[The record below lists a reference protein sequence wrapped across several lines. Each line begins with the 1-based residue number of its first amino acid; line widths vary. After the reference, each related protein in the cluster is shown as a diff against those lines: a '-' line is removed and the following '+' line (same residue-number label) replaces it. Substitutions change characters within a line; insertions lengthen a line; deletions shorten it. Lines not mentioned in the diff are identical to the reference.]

1 MKLRIRVESWPV
13 AGVFRI
19 SRREARETEVVVVE
33 LEDGGAVGRG
43 EGGPNVRY
51 GETGASCEAQ
61 IESVRG
67 AIEGGADRQAL
78 QSLMPP
84 GAARN
89 AVDCAFWDLEAKL
102 AQTPA
107 YRMAGFESLKPLT
120 SAYTLSIDTPEAM
133 LAAAEAAS
141 ERPLLKVKL
150 AGDEHDLTR
159 LRAVRAAAP
168 KAGIIVD
175 PNESWSIE
183 RLQAL
188 MPALASLQID
198 VVEQPIASGEDDALE
213 GATSPIPICAD
224 ESCATADDVP
234 ALAGKYQMVNIK
246 LDKAGG
252 LTEALKVAEA
262 ARDAGLQIMVG
273 CMLGTSLAM
282 APAMLVAQYASFVDL
297 DGPLLLAR
305 DREDGI
311 AYNGSLMRPPS
322 PELWG

>member
-1 MKLRIRVESWPV
+1 MKLRSRVESWPV

-19 SRREARETEVVVVE
+19 SRREARETDVVVVE
-33 LEDGGAVGRG
+33 LEADGALGRG

-51 GETGASCEAQ
+51 GETGSSCLAQ
-61 IESVRG
+61 IETVRE
-67 AIEGGADRQAL
+67 AIEAGADRKAL
-78 QSLMPP
+78 QDLMPP

-89 AVDCAFWDLEAKL
+89 AVDCAFWDLEAKR
-102 AQTPA
+102 AGKPA
-107 YRMAGFESLKPLT
+107 YALAGLEGLKPLT
-120 SAYTLSIDTPEAM
+120 TAYTLSIDTPEAM

-141 ERPLLKVKL
+141 DRPFLKVKL

-188 MPALASLQID
+188 MPALAALQID
-198 VVEQPIASGEDDALE
+198 VIEQPLAAAEDGALE
-213 GATSPIPICAD
+213 GAISPIPICAD
-224 ESCATADDVP
+224 ESCATVADLPGLV
-234 ALAGKYQMVNIK
+234 GKYQMVNIK

-252 LTEALKVAEA
+252 LTEALKIAEA
-262 ARDAGLQIMVG
+262 ARQADLKIMVG

-282 APAMLVAQYASFVDL
+282 APAMLIAQYASFVDL

-311 AYNGSLMRPPS
+311 RYDGSLMHSPS
-322 PELWG
+322 PNLWG

>member
-1 MKLRIRVESWPV
+1 MKLHSRVESWPV

-19 SRREARETEVVVVE
+19 SRREARDTDVVVVE
-33 LEDGGAVGRG
+33 LEADGALGRG

-51 GETGASCEAQ
+51 GETGESCLAQ
-61 IESVRG
+61 IEAVRG
-67 AIEGGADRQAL
+67 AIETGADRKAL
-78 QSLMPP
+78 QDLMPP

-102 AQTPA
+102 AGRPA
-107 YRMAGFESLKPLT
+107 YTLAGLDGVKPLT
-120 SAYTLSIDTPEAM
+120 TAYTLSIDTPEAM

-141 ERPLLKVKL
+141 DRPLLKVKL

-168 KAGIIVD
+168 RAGIIVD

-198 VVEQPIASGEDDALE
+198 VIEQPLAATGDGALE
-213 GATSPIPICAD
+213 GAVSPIPICAD
-224 ESCATADDVP
+224 ESCATAADLPGLV
-234 ALAGKYQMVNIK
+234 GKYQMVNIK

-252 LTEALKVAEA
+252 LTESLKIADA
-262 ARDAGLQIMVG
+262 ARIAGLQIMVG

-282 APAMLVAQYASFVDL
+282 APAMLVAQYASFIDL
-297 DGPLLLAR
+297 DGPLLLER
-305 DREDGI
+305 DREKGIQYDGSI
-311 AYNGSLMRPPS
+311 MQPPAS
-322 PELWG
+322 TLWG

>member
-1 MKLRIRVESWPV
+1 MKLRSRVESWPV

-19 SRREARETEVVVVE
+19 SRREARETDVVVVE
-33 LEDGGAVGRG
+33 LEVDGALGRG

-51 GETGASCEAQ
+51 GETGESCLAQ
-61 IESVRG
+61 IEAVRG
-67 AIEGGADRQAL
+67 AIETGADRKAL
-78 QSLMPP
+78 QDLMPP

-89 AVDCAFWDLEAKL
+89 AVDCAFWDLEAKRGSKPAHTL
-102 AQTPA
+102 AGLD
-107 YRMAGFESLKPLT
+107 RVKPLT
-120 SAYTLSIDTPEAM
+120 TAYTLSIDTPEAM

-141 ERPLLKVKL
+141 DRPLLKVKL

-168 KAGIIVD
+168 GAGIIVD

-188 MPALASLQID
+188 MPTLASLQID
-198 VVEQPIASGEDDALE
+198 VIEQPLAATGDGALE
-213 GATSPIPICAD
+213 GSISPIPICAD
-224 ESCATADDVP
+224 ESCAIAADLPGLV
-234 ALAGKYQMVNIK
+234 GKYQMVNIK

-252 LTEALKVAEA
+252 LTEALKIADA
-262 ARDAGLQIMVG
+262 AREAGFQIMVG

-297 DGPLLLAR
+297 DGPLLLDR
-305 DREDGI
+305 DRDDGI
-311 AYNGSLMRPPS
+311 QFDGSVMQPPQAQ
-322 PELWG
+322 LWG

>member
-1 MKLRIRVESWPV
+1 MKLRTRVESWPI

-19 SRREARETEVVVVE
+19 SRREARETDVIVVE
-33 LEDGGAVGRG
+33 LEADGATGRG

-51 GETGASCEAQ
+51 GESGESCLAQ
-61 IESVRG
+61 IEEARA
-67 AIEGGADRQAL
+67 AIEDGADRLAL
-78 QSLMPP
+78 QNLMPP

-89 AVDCAFWDLEAKL
+89 AVDCAFWDLEAKRSG
-102 AQTPA
+102 TPA
-107 YRMAGFESLKPLT
+107 FELAGLPALEPIT
-120 SAYTLSIDTPEAM
+120 TAYTLSIDTPELM

-141 ERPLLKVKL
+141 QRPLLKVKL
-150 AGDEHDLTR
+150 AGDEHDVTR

-168 KAGIIVD
+168 RSGIIVD

-188 MPALASLQID
+188 MPVLASLQID
-198 VVEQPIASGEDDALE
+198 VIEQPLAAAEDSSLE
-213 GATSPIPICAD
+213 GAVTPIPICAD
-224 ESCATADDVP
+224 ESCATAADLVGI
-234 ALAGKYQMVNIK
+234 AGKYQMVNIK

-252 LTEALKVAEA
+252 LTEALKVAEV
-262 ARDAGLQIMVG
+262 ARDLGLQVMVG

-297 DGPLLLAR
+297 DGPLLLER

-311 AYNGSLMRPPS
+311 IYDGSLMQPPAPS
-322 PELWG
+322 FWG